1 MSWPLKISS
10 VRTAGPRSIR
20 RQRSPRPRRMYPFLL
35 HRNRPAAPQSHRNK
49 PQEYNA
55 RGPDGIPFSQAVWD
69 Y

>member
-1 MSWPLKISS
+1 
-10 VRTAGPRSIR
+10 
-20 RQRSPRPRRMYPFLL
+20 MYPFLL